1 MTVYIVMEVQV
12 KNQKKYNQYMSEFS
26 NIITNYGGRC
36 LADEANIK
44 HLDQEI
50 RLERRQPERMV
61 ILEFPCEVSLRK
73 CLASPEYR
81 NLSEFGL
88 EGASTRTRMIQGY
101 KAKKV

>member
-1 MTVYIVMEVQV
+1 MAVYIVIEVQV
-12 KNQKKYNQYMSEFS
+12 KNEKKYSQYMSGFS

-36 LADEANIK
+36 LADEGSIK

-61 ILEFPCEVSLRK
+61 ILEFPSEVSLRK

-81 NLSEFGL
+81 NLSEL
-88 EGASTRTRMIQGY
+88 RIAGAFTRTRMIQGY
-101 KAKKV
+101 KPKKL